1 VVDCIAARGSASTQ
15 TNIILTQ
22 GIVVK
27 QVPVCNKILNLKL
40 LFLRLCIIRMLAQS
54 ILTIQ
59 PLFWEIEMVG
69 RQLMGTGSKEVTPKD
84 QVMSQHGM
92 LPLRIH
98 WQDTRIYLIML
109 R

>member
-59 PLFWEIEMVG
+59 PLFWVLHLLSVL
-69 RQLMGTGSKEVTPKD
+69 QAS
-84 QVMSQHGM
+84 
-92 LPLRIH
+92 LPYQIPACLLRLSSLPRKSR
-98 WQDTRIYLIML
+98 WLDVSSWEQGQRK
-109 R
+109 